1 LLLKTKRLAYAPLY
15 PIALD
20 GARGVLA
27 RHQNAESRPA
37 RAAPLEIEGIAVQ
50 AAPRA
55 VAQQALEFGF
65 SP

>member
-1 LLLKTKRLAYAPLY
+1 M
-15 PIALD
+15 
-20 GARGVLA
+20 LA

-37 RAAPLEIEGIAVQ
+37 RAAPLEVEGIAVE

-55 VAQQALEFGF
+55 FAQQALEFGF